1 MGASGGIRDLA
12 AGLGGPDLLGM
23 VGLPAAAVDADEDC
37 LGLLGVVEA
46 AAGWP
51 DSPSAFKLL
60 IDVIGSAFSSSSASL
75 FYFLSASF
83 SDSLS
88 SAALASSA
96 SSSTLIFILFGSAI
110 FSFDLAESAEPVY
123 PASSSTS
130 CWAYVVANACA
141 LN

>member
-1 MGASGGIRDLA
+1 MGASGEIKDLA
-12 AGLGGPDLLGM
+12 ADVGGPDLLDT
-23 VGLPAAAVDADEDC
+23 VGLPAAAVDVDEGY
-37 LGLLGVVEA
+37 LRLLGVIEA

-51 DSPSAFKLL
+51 DPPSAFKLL

-110 FSFDLAESAEPVY
+110 FSFDLGESAEPVY
-123 PASSSTS
+123 AASSSTS
-130 CWAYVVANACA
+130 CWAYVIANACA